1 MEATNTSP
9 TEFASNRTVAPTR
22 NDATRK
28 ANAGGCPA
36 KLSPEELAAERG
48 IDLARV
54 LTKGPVFRYVR
65 SRSKQIA
72 RQAGLCK
79 ADVDDVQQILFQRI
93 CENIGQFDPEE
104 GCFLVFVTALVE
116 RYAVNIIRHH
126 LAVKR
131 GRRVTCPL
139 STIVDDDGRPAEL
152 FELIGDREQDNRT
165 FRNSPNPRTAADLAI
180 DVREAIATLPDDVRE
195 LVDLLKVYSPS
206 DLARELGV
214 PRTTI
219 HDRIRKLRWHLRK
232 TALPKYF

>member
-1 MEATNTSP
+1 METVNTCP
-9 TEFASNRTVAPTR
+9 TEVADAKATKSKSATKPKSAESASRRT
-22 NDATRK
+22 
-28 ANAGGCPA
+28 
-36 KLSPEELAAERG
+36 PEELAAERG
-48 IDLARV
+48 IDLAGV
-54 LTKGPVFRYVR
+54 LIKGPVFRYIRGR
-65 SRSKQIA
+65 SRQIA

-104 GCFLVFVTALVE
+104 ACFLVFVTALVE

-165 FRNSPNPRTAADLAI
+165 LRKSPDPRTALDLPI
-180 DVREAIATLPDDVRE
+180 DVREAITTLPDDMRK
-195 LVDLLKVYSPS
+195 LVKLLMVYSPT

-219 HDRIRKLRWHLRK
+219 HDRIRQLRRHLQN